1 MTKGNQAIQ
10 SDFAR
15 LSGIARF
22 FVKMEVEI
30 NLHCCTYLNDST
42 AEDTPLS
49 DMVGVGLPWLSW
61 SVEEVAELV

>member
-1 MTKGNQAIQ
+1 MTNENQAFQ

-22 FVKMEVEI
+22 FVEMEVEI
-30 NLHCCTYLNDST
+30 NCCTYLNDST